1 MLPNG
6 MYLKYPGLIKRGNG
20 YFEGSDFVYFNQ
32 KQQVKLY
39 GGKIAENIV
48 QALARIII
56 TDSINKVHDYLQNT
70 NGGSVV
76 LTVHDEIIAV
86 ATEKDSCNIMDNII
100 FTMTQPPVWCKELPL
115 SAEGG
120 YDKAYTK

>member
-32 KQQVKLY
+32 RQQVKLY

-56 TDSINKVHDYLQNT
+56 TDSINKVHDYLQHT

-86 ATEKDSCNIMDNII
+86 APEENSCNIMENII
-100 FTMTQPPVWCKELPL
+100 FTMTQAPIWCKELPL